1 MDRKI
6 EKKRFTLKKIAFVGG
21 GVIVLALLVFL
32 VLTGS
37 GNSTYTLDKSRATIE
52 TIIYDE
58 FRDVVPI
65 QGTVEPKSTIYIT
78 APEGGNV
85 EEIFVEDGTFVE
97 KGTPLLRLSNSTL
110 MLDYMNRETQIIE
123 QINNLRN
130 TRLTIEEN
138 KRNTADQ
145 LIDVQ
150 YQLDEAERQYTMD
163 SALYAQH
170 VISQD
175 EFLDSR
181 NNTIYLRKKEKNL
194 EDNMAYEA
202 RNRQLQLARIDG
214 SIDLMER
221 NLEAIRDNL
230 ENLVIKAPISGQL
243 TSFNPELGESKS
255 RGQQL
260 GTIDVLDGYKVSAMI
275 DEFYLSRIM
284 VGQSGTF
291 NQSNRTYGLKVSKV
305 IPEVSNGQFE
315 AQLVFTDSIPESI
328 TRGQTLQIKLAL
340 SNTIQ
345 TLLVPRGGFYQSTGG
360 NWIFVM
366 TGEGKALRREIKLGR
381 QNTEYIE
388 VLEGLAE
395 GEQVVT
401 NSYTAFGDAT
411 ELKFKTDN

>member
-6 EKKRFTLKKIAFVGG
+6 EKKRFTPKKIALISG
-21 GVIVLALLVFL
+21 GVLIFALLIFL

-37 GNSTYTLDKSRATIE
+37 SNSTYSLEKSRATIE
-52 TIIYDE
+52 KVVFDD

-65 QGTVEPKSTIYIT
+65 QGTVEPKTTIYIT

-85 EEIFVEDGTFVE
+85 EEIFVEDGTMVE
-97 KGTPLLRLSNSTL
+97 EGTPLLRLSNSTL

-130 TRLTIEEN
+130 TRLSIEEN
-138 KRNTADQ
+138 KRATADQ

-150 YQLDEAERQYTMD
+150 YQLNEAERQYTMD
-163 SALYAQH
+163 SSLFAQA
-170 VISQD
+170 VISED

-181 NNTIYLRKKEKNL
+181 NNTVYLRKKENQLK
-194 EDNMAYEA
+194 ESMAYES
-202 RNRQLQLARIDG
+202 RNRQLQLGRIER

-221 NLEAIRDNL
+221 NLDAIRNNL

-275 DEFYLSRIM
+275 DEFYLSRIR
-284 VGQSGTF
+284 VGQTGTF
-291 NQSNRTYGLKVSKV
+291 SQSNRSYGLQVSRV
-305 IPEVSNGQFE
+305 IPEVSGGQFE
-315 AQLVFTDSIPESI
+315 AQLVFSDSIPASI

-340 SNTIQ
+340 SNTTQ
-345 TLLVPRGGFYQSTGG
+345 AVLVPRGGFYQSTGG

-366 TGEGKALRREIKLGR
+366 ASDDKAIRREIKLGR

-395 GEQVVT
+395 GEEVVT

-411 ELKFKTDN
+411 ELNFKMDN